1 LRGSHLA
8 YVVSIVLA
16 VGGAHA
22 ELGDAHTLSLSA
34 SFASSGLSPEVD
46 WFVTG
51 GLSIGARLG
60 FELTSADSYK
70 LESDEVG
77 VAVGYALRVADRV
90 RLWPRIGVDLSRSI
104 GSMTSPVAT
113 DAVEAEYWLW
123 DLDVHLPVTVEV
135 VPHLYFGFGP
145 QILRDLGWSGA
156 AAGSPT
162 TTRVR
167 LETTIGGW
175 F

>member
-1 LRGSHLA
+1 MGLIAGLVCAATTAFAESEAQL
-8 YVVSIVLA
+8 
-16 VGGAHA
+16 GA
-22 ELGDAHTLSLSA
+22 AHTVSLSA
-34 SFASSGLSPEVD
+34 SFDASGLSPEID
-46 WFVTG
+46 WFVAR
-51 GLSIGARLG
+51 GLSIGARIG
-60 FELTSADSYK
+60 FEITSADSYR
-70 LESDEVG
+70 LESDVVG
-77 VAVGYALRVADRV
+77 VALGYALPVADRV
-90 RLWPRIGVDLSRSI
+90 RLWPRIGVDLSRSL

-113 DAVEAEYWLW
+113 DAAEAEYWLV
-123 DLDVHLPVTVEV
+123 DLDVYVPVTVEV

-145 QILRDLGWSGA
+145 QILRDLEWGGA